1 MTGAELR
8 CILVAHG
15 LSHEWAAENIFQC
28 SRRTLLYWIKGR
40 NSRGAAAGVPLA
52 KARALLEF
60 VEGVDIEVSSIIER
74 ANRDRFLPDNRG
86 RTLVLY
92 VGSVLPL
99 GRYPL
104 ALCDVMTLR
113 VCNALRERGADCE
126 ISFAE

>member
-60 VEGVDIEVSSIIER
+60 VEGVDVEVSSLIDKG
-74 ANRDRFLPDNRG
+74 NHDRFRAG
-86 RTLVLY
+86 VCGGVWIIY

-99 GRYPL
+99 GHYPL
-104 ALCDVMTLR
+104 GLCDIIALR

-126 ISFAE
+126 IRFAE